1 MSLILRYL
9 AALYLDYPQ
18 LLEHLLLSWEGGG
31 CWVYRPR
38 SEYLVLREDLRER
51 CYPLNILLLIVCEA
65 EIHLFIVVFE
75 GVLSFVDERVIA
87 QVGN

>member
-1 MSLILRYL
+1 MSLILRDL

-18 LLEHLLLSWEGGG
+18 LLEYHFLLSWEGGG

-51 CYPLNILLLIVCEA
+51 SPLNILLLIVCEA
-65 EIHLFIVVFE
+65 EIHLFIVIFIVE
-75 GVLSFVDERVIA
+75 GVLLSFIYE
-87 QVGN
+87 

>member
-1 MSLILRYL
+1 MSLILRDL

-18 LLEHLLLSWEGGG
+18 LLEYHFLLSWEGGG

-51 CYPLNILLLIVCEA
+51 LWCALNILLLIVCEA
-65 EIHLFIVVFE
+65 EIHLFIVIFIVE
-75 GVLSFVDERVIA
+75 GVLLSFIYE
-87 QVGN
+87 

>member
-1 MSLILRYL
+1 MSLILRDL

-18 LLEHLLLSWEGGG
+18 LLEYLHFLLSWEGGG

-51 CYPLNILLLIVCEA
+51 LWCALNILLLIVCEA
-65 EIHLFIVVFE
+65 EIHLFIVIFIVE
-75 GVLSFVDERVIA
+75 GVLLSFIYE
-87 QVGN
+87 